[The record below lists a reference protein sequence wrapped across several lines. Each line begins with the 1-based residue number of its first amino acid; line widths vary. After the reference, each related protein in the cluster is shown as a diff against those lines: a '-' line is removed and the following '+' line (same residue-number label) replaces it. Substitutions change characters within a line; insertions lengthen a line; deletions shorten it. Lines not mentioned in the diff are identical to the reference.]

1 MPKQFGVRPV
11 GSRAESAAVLFS
23 KRLPLSSLIT
33 LCHTLR
39 HNLSAGLSLQRV
51 FRQQAEKGPP
61 LVRPIAGRISAK
73 IDKGDDLESAL
84 QAEEAYFPPLFLSMA
99 TIGEESGSL
108 PEVFQEL
115 EKYYSLQQK
124 LKRQFYSQ
132 ISWPVFQLVIA
143 IATITLMILI
153 IGMLAS
159 NPEEAYDPLGFG
171 VGPGPAVRFLAIVFL
186 ILATLACIYFGG
198 KHVMKQKGVID
209 EILLRIPVIGPTI
222 RAFALTRFC
231 LGLRLTMETGMPIT
245 RAVDLS
251 LRATD
256 NDAFISKSEQI
267 RDKLSDGE
275 ELAPSIRVTRIFPEN
290 FENILANAEESG
302 RMTQVLEHQA
312 KYYEEESSRRLT
324 ILATVAGWG
333 VWLVVAIFLVVMI
346 LRMAFKYI
354 GLLDP
359 AKYGIPQ

>member
-1 MPKQFGVRPV
+1 
-11 GSRAESAAVLFS
+11 VLFS

-39 HNLSAGLSLQRV
+39 HNLAAGLSLQRV

-275 ELAPSIRVTRIFPEN
+275 ELAPSIRATRIFPEN

>member
-1 MPKQFGVRPV
+1 
-11 GSRAESAAVLFS
+11 
-23 KRLPLSSLIT
+23 
-33 LCHTLR
+33 
-39 HNLSAGLSLQRV
+39 
-51 FRQQAEKGPP
+51 
-61 LVRPIAGRISAK
+61 
-73 IDKGDDLESAL
+73 
-84 QAEEAYFPPLFLSMA
+84 
-99 TIGEESGSL
+99 
-108 PEVFQEL
+108 
-115 EKYYSLQQK
+115 
-124 LKRQFYSQ
+124 
-132 ISWPVFQLVIA
+132 
-143 IATITLMILI
+143 
-153 IGMLAS
+153 
-159 NPEEAYDPLGFG
+159 
-171 VGPGPAVRFLAIVFL
+171 
-186 ILATLACIYFGG
+186 
-198 KHVMKQKGVID
+198 
-209 EILLRIPVIGPTI
+209 
-222 RAFALTRFC
+222 

-275 ELAPSIRVTRIFPEN
+275 ELAPSIRATRIFPEN